1 MSGFSVDLTGM
12 LNNTGGSTAMN
23 IANSGGMISNAVDS
37 TSFWSGMASNAKSVA
52 SSASQMYSNGSNGA
66 VADALPPYI
75 AVGQYA

>member
-23 IANSGGMISNAVDS
+23 IANSGGMIGNAADS

-52 SSASQMYSNGSNGA
+52 SSAS
-66 VADALPPYI
+66 
-75 AVGQYA
+75 

>member
-23 IANSGGMISNAVDS
+23 IANSGGMINNAADS
-37 TSFWSGMASNAKSVA
+37 TSFWSGMAGNAKSV
-52 SSASQMYSNGSNGA
+52 ASQMYSNGSNGA

-75 AVGQYA
+75 AVDQYA